1 MAKILLGSLFWCFSH
16 RLELALKDA
25 LKEFIEPVDTSLM
38 HLFYLYKKLS
48 KKHQELKNFYQL
60 LEGQFEMY
68 GTGVLSLKGTGTR
81 WIDHKITAMG
91 HFIEKFGLYTQ
102 HLLHSIDTAKKPKIA
117 QHYKESLQN

>member
-1 MAKILLGSLFWCFSH
+1 
-16 RLELALKDA
+16 
-25 LKEFIEPVDTSLM
+25 M

-48 KKHQELKNFYQL
+48 KKHQELTNFYQL

-68 GTGVLSLKGTGTR
+68 LTGVLSLKGTCTR

-102 HLLHSIDTAKKPKIA
+102 HLQYSIDAAKKPKIA
-117 QHYKESLQN
+117 QHYKESLQNQLMLNFYYDVHYLLTF